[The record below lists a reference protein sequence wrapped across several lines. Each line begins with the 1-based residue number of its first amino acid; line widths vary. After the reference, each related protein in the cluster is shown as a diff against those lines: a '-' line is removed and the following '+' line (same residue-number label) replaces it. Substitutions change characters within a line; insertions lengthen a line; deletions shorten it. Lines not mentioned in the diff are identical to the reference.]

1 VSEGRPGIS
10 WYFDS
15 SAILKVIFKEAN
27 WSELARYADQGIYTS
42 RISRIEVLRTVAR
55 VAPSLRDQSDSYLK
69 KCAIVELRPAILK
82 AAEQFDS
89 TIKLATQ
96 DAIHIASALGI
107 HPLIKGIISYDRLM
121 VNQAKLLGLLAI
133 SPGL

>member
-1 VSEGRPGIS
+1 VSEGRQGIS

-15 SAILKVIFKEAN
+15 SAILKIIFRESN
-27 WSELARYADQGIYTS
+27 WSQVSLYADEGIFTS

-55 VAPSLRDQSDSYLK
+55 AAPTLRDQSERYLK
-69 KCAIVELRPAILK
+69 RCSIVELEPAILR

-89 TIKLATQ
+89 SIKLATL

-107 HPLIKGIISYDRLM
+107 YPLIKGIITYDKLM
-121 VNQAKLLGLLAI
+121 LNQAKALGLAAL
-133 SPGL
+133 SPGV

>member
-1 VSEGRPGIS
+1 MSESRQSIS

-15 SAILKVIFKEAN
+15 SAILKIIFKEAN
-27 WSELARYADQGIYTS
+27 WSQVARYADEGIYTS
-42 RISRIEVLRTVAR
+42 RISRLEVLRTVAR
-55 VAPSLRDQSDSYLK
+55 VFPALRDQSESYLK
-69 KCAIVELRPAILK
+69 KCAIVELRPAILR

-89 TIKLATQ
+89 RIKLKSL

-107 HPLIKGIISYDRLM
+107 QPLINGVISYDRVM
-121 VNQAKLLGLLAI
+121 VNQAKSLGLTAL